1 MDVGVEIQREVLAII
16 EGSRDFEKIRT
27 LLDGWQ
33 AQGVPAE
40 RLVDELTDLALDLR
54 AQNRADDEDALLDV
68 LDVVADW

>member
-40 RLVDELTDLALDLR
+40 HLVDELTDLVLDLR
-54 AQNRADDEDALLDV
+54 AQNRADDEDAVLDV
-68 LDVVADW
+68 LDVLADW